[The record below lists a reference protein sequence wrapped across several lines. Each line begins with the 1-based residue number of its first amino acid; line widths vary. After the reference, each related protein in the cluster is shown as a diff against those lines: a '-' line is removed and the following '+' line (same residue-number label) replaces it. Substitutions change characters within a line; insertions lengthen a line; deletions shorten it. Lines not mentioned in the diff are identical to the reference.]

1 MKNTTYTLSD
11 EVRPS
16 RRDMNYGMP
25 FGYSRRTFLASPYII
40 WVIGFTVIPLGLIFK
55 YALTSR
61 EGGFSLENISAI
73 FEPIHLKAMI
83 FSLEIA
89 IGCTLLCILLSYPLV
104 MALRYLNMGKQ
115 SFVMFIWILPMWM
128 NFILRIL
135 AWQMILS
142 NNGILNFL
150 LTKLG
155 LEALPLANSGTAV
168 MIGVV
173 YDYLPYMVLPIFNAV
188 AEIDE
193 DIIEAAKD
201 LGANGFTV
209 FRRIIFPLSLPG
221 LLSGIVMVFVPS
233 MTSFVISDILGGG
246 KLQLI
251 GNVIEQEFTKSSNWN
266 LGSGLSVS
274 LMIFVLLSMAF
285 TMRNDVE
292 GKGSAIW

>member
-1 MKNTTYTLSD
+1 
-11 EVRPS
+11 
-16 RRDMNYGMP
+16 MNRAK
-25 FGYSRRTFLASPYII
+25 SVNRRTWLSSPYII
-40 WVIGFTVIPLGLIFK
+40 WVIGFTVIPLGVIFK

-61 EGGFSLENISAI
+61 EGGVSLENIVAI
-73 FEPIHLKAMI
+73 FDSIHLKAMV

-89 IGCTLLCILLSYPLV
+89 IGCTLICILLSYPLV
-104 MALRYLNMGKQ
+104 LALRYLGMGRQ
-115 SFVMFIWILPMWM
+115 GFTMFILILPMWM

-150 LTKLG
+150 LPRLG
-155 LEALPLANSGTAV
+155 MDALPLANTGTAI

-193 DIIEAAKD
+193 DIIEAARD

-209 FRRIIFPLSLPG
+209 FRKIIFPLSIPG

-251 GNVIEQEFTKSSNWN
+251 GNIIEQEFTKSSNWN

-274 LMIFVLLSMAF
+274 LMIFVLISMAF
-285 TMRNDVE
+285 TTKNDVE